1 MAAGDT
7 KLFNQFILRDR
18 QGSYALADDW
28 RIAFISNTYA
38 SVSSDLASPTISSVT
53 VTSGGN
59 VAASYAL
66 ANESLSRSTSV
77 VAFDADDIGT
87 IAKNASNPTDVRCAV
102 LYNVTVTNE
111 LAQIWDMTTDGSTP
125 LDLVNN
131 DFTFSFGASGIN
143 TSTNTST

>member
-7 KLFNQFILRDR
+7 KLFNEFILKDR
-18 QGSYALADDW
+18 QGSYALANDW

-38 SVSSDLASPTISSVT
+38 SVSSDLATPTIASVT

-59 VAASYAL
+59 VTSSYAL

-77 VAFDADDIGT
+77 ITFDADDIGT
-87 IAKNASNPTDVRCAV
+87 ITKNASNPADVRCAV
-102 LYNVTVTNE
+102 LYNVTVTND
-111 LAQIWDMTTDGSTP
+111 LAQIWDLTTDGSTA

-143 TSTNTST
+143 TSTNAST